1 MPEGL
6 PSVNVIR
13 RLVEY
18 AIVAL
23 FVILIAAVFFQV
35 VARYV
40 FNQPPA
46 WSEELARY
54 CQVWII
60 ILASSIC
67 LRKGSHLAVDYLGR
81 ILSSRMRFR
90 LQGLLYALIG
100 VYVGVVTVSG
110 VRLMLVGHYQVSPA
124 LQLNMSWVYLIFPL
138 GGALMTFEA
147 ALKARDCLR
156 KTP

>member
-1 MPEGL
+1 MMQTLRKTTEA
-6 PSVNVIR
+6 
-13 RLVEY
+13 
-18 AIVAL
+18 AIVIL
-23 FVILIAAVFFQV
+23 FSVLIAAVFFQV

-60 ILASSIC
+60 ILASSLC
-67 LRKGSHLAVDYLGR
+67 VRRGSHLAVDYLGR
-81 ILSSRMRFR
+81 SLPPRLQRR
-90 LQGLLYALIG
+90 LQGVIYALMGLYAA
-100 VYVGVVTVSG
+100 VVTVFG

-124 LQLNMSWVYLIFPL
+124 LQINMSWVYLIFPM
-138 GGALMTFEA
+138 GGALMILEA
-147 ALKARDCLR
+147 SIKAWDYLT